1 MNKGQPADRA
11 FVRKTSGAPAEHDAP
26 ANRHRVVLASIGVD
40 FRRAEVNLDVG
51 GKTLWLDLYCISCG
65 RR

>member
-11 FVRKTSGAPAEHDAP
+11 FVRKTSGAPA
-26 ANRHRVVLASIGVD
+26 VVLAFIGVD